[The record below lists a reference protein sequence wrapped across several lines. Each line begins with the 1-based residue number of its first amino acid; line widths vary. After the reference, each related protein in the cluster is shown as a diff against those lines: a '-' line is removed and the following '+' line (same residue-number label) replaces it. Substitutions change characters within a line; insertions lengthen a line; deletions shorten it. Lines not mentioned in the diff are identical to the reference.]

1 MKGCK
6 NMKKIEN
13 VKFDRIFYHF
23 EQISK
28 IPRGSG
34 NEKAISD
41 YLLDFGKSLGLECIQ
56 DAALNIII
64 KKPASIGYENAP
76 AVIIQGHM
84 DMVCEKNSDKEHDF
98 EKDPINLVVKGDYI
112 YADRTTLGADDGI
125 AVAYAMTLLEDNTI
139 EHPAIE
145 VLLTTDEEAGM
156 SGAMALQPHYIN
168 GKIVLN
174 LDSEEEGKLLVS
186 CAGGIRTKSILP
198 IEWIDKKN
206 DTIAYNLVIR
216 GLKGGHSG
224 MEIHLGR
231 GNSNKLMGRLLK
243 NIDKELDFNLV
254 SLNGGSKNNAI
265 PRESSSI
272 ITISQK
278 DERKLLDIKRRVCEE
293 LKNEFSKKDPNL
305 RVHLLEV
312 EESVDRV
319 FSDDSTKKAVN
330 LLYMYPNGV
339 NTVSSDI
346 QGLTESS
353 TNLGV
358 VTTLE
363 NSIEYDS
370 TARSSVSSLKDEIVT
385 RSKCITEILGGKLVT
400 ESSYPEWPYKTDSKI
415 REVCKDVYER
425 MYEKTP
431 EIVAIH
437 AGVECG
443 LFKEKLG
450 NDVDMISFGP
460 DIIDIHTPNEHI
472 SISSVERC
480 YEYLLE
486 VLKEIK

>member
-1 MKGCK
+1 
-6 NMKKIEN
+6 MKKIEN

-28 IPRGSG
+28 IPRESG

-112 YADRTTLGADDGI
+112 YAYRTTLGADDGI
-125 AVAYAMTLLEDNTI
+125 AVAYAMTLLEDNAI

-206 DTIAYNLVIR
+206 DTIAYNIVIR

-272 ITISQK
+272 ITVSQK

-312 EESVDRV
+312 EESVDKV
-319 FSDDSTKKAVN
+319 FSDDSTKKAVD

-415 REVCKDVYER
+415 RELCKDVYER

-443 LFKEKLG
+443 LFEEKLG

>member
-1 MKGCK
+1 
-6 NMKKIEN
+6 MKKIEN

-206 DTIAYNLVIR
+206 DTIAYNIVIR

-243 NIDKELDFNLV
+243 SIDKELDFNLV

-272 ITISQK
+272 ITVSQK
-278 DERKLLDIKRRVCEE
+278 DERKLLDIKRKVCEE

-312 EESVDRV
+312 EESIDKV
-319 FSDDSTKKAVN
+319 FSDDSTKKAVD

-370 TARSSVSSLKDEIVT
+370 AARSSVLSLKDEIVT

>member
-1 MKGCK
+1 
-6 NMKKIEN
+6 MKKIEN

-41 YLLDFGKSLGLECIQ
+41 YLLDFGKSLGFECIQ

-206 DTIAYNLVIR
+206 DTIAYNIVIR

-312 EESVDRV
+312 EESVDKV
-319 FSDDSTKKAVN
+319 FSDDSTKKAVD

-370 TARSSVSSLKDEIVT
+370 TVRSSVSSLKDEIVT

>member
-1 MKGCK
+1 
-6 NMKKIEN
+6 MKKIEN

-145 VLLTTDEEAGM
+145 FLLTTDEEAGM

-198 IEWIDKKN
+198 IKWIDKKN
-206 DTIAYNLVIR
+206 DTIAYNIVIR

-272 ITISQK
+272 ITVSQK

-339 NTVSSDI
+339 NTISSDI

>member
-1 MKGCK
+1 
-6 NMKKIEN
+6 MKKIEN

-206 DTIAYNLVIR
+206 DTIAYNIVIR

-272 ITISQK
+272 ITVSQK

-312 EESVDRV
+312 EESVDKV
-319 FSDDSTKKAVN
+319 FSDDSTKKAVD

-415 REVCKDVYER
+415 RELCKDVYER

-443 LFKEKLG
+443 LFEEKLG
-450 NDVDMISFGP
+450 NDVDMISFVP

>member
-1 MKGCK
+1 
-6 NMKKIEN
+6 MKKIEN

-64 KKPASIGYENAP
+64 KKTASIGYENAP

-243 NIDKELDFNLV
+243 SIDKELDFNLV

-312 EESVDRV
+312 EESIDKV
-319 FSDDSTKKAVN
+319 FSDDSTKKAVD

-370 TARSSVSSLKDEIVT
+370 AARSSVSSLKDEIVT

-486 VLKEIK
+486 VLKEINLDRF

>member
-1 MKGCK
+1 
-6 NMKKIEN
+6 MKKIEN

-125 AVAYAMTLLEDNTI
+125 AVAYAMTLLEDNAI

-206 DTIAYNLVIR
+206 DTIAYNIVIR

-370 TARSSVSSLKDEIVT
+370 TVRSSVSSLKDEIVT
-385 RSKCITEILGGKLVT
+385 RSKCINEILGGKLVT

>member
-1 MKGCK
+1 
-6 NMKKIEN
+6 
-13 VKFDRIFYHF
+13 
-23 EQISK
+23 
-28 IPRGSG
+28 
-34 NEKAISD
+34 
-41 YLLDFGKSLGLECIQ
+41 
-56 DAALNIII
+56 
-64 KKPASIGYENAP
+64 
-76 AVIIQGHM
+76 
-84 DMVCEKNSDKEHDF
+84 MVCEKNSDKEHDF

-206 DTIAYNLVIR
+206 DTIAYNIVIR

-243 NIDKELDFNLV
+243 NIDNELDFNLV

-312 EESVDRV
+312 EESVDKV
-319 FSDDSTKKAVN
+319 FSDDSTKKAVD

>member
-1 MKGCK
+1 
-6 NMKKIEN
+6 MKKIEN

-41 YLLDFGKSLGLECIQ
+41 YLLDFGKKLGLECIQ
-56 DAALNIII
+56 DGALNIII

-243 NIDKELDFNLV
+243 SIDKELDFNLV

-312 EESVDRV
+312 EESVDKV
-319 FSDDSTKKAVN
+319 FSDDSTKKAVD

-346 QGLTESS
+346 KGLTESS

-370 TARSSVSSLKDEIVT
+370 AARSSVSSLKDEIVT

-425 MYEKTP
+425 MYKKTP

>member
-1 MKGCK
+1 
-6 NMKKIEN
+6 MKKIEN

-198 IEWIDKKN
+198 IEWIDKKS
-206 DTIAYNLVIR
+206 DTIAYNIVIR

-370 TARSSVSSLKDEIVT
+370 TVRSSVSSLKDEIVT
-385 RSKCITEILGGKLVT
+385 RSKCINEILGGKLVT

>member
-1 MKGCK
+1 
-6 NMKKIEN
+6 MKKIEN

-64 KKPASIGYENAP
+64 KKTASIGYENAP

-145 VLLTTDEEAGM
+145 FLLTTDEEAGM

-206 DTIAYNLVIR
+206 DTIAYNIVIR

-272 ITISQK
+272 ITVSQK

-312 EESVDRV
+312 EESVDKV
-319 FSDDSTKKAVN
+319 FSDDSTKKAVD